1 VPIDT
6 ARILRH
12 DRDRGGGSPVRG
24 RRKGGARRVRPAPV
38 PRPTGSPARAEPMAE
53 QATAKGPLE
62 LAAAETKRY
71 AARIAKDPKACPM
84 FPVINEGNGMLE
96 TLCYVQGYLAGLV
109 AAAGQSP
116 TKAEMDELVYDTIN
130 DPNVSEM
137 ATRMQADI
145 VPVSLRCP
153 PSEL

>member
-1 VPIDT
+1 ME
-6 ARILRH
+6 A
-12 DRDRGGGSPVRG
+12 
-24 RRKGGARRVRPAPV
+24 
-38 PRPTGSPARAEPMAE
+38 
-53 QATAKGPLE
+53 QATAEGPLE
-62 LAAAETKRY
+62 RAVSETKRY

-84 FPVINEGNGMLE
+84 FPVINEDNGLGE
-96 TLCYVQGYLAGLV
+96 TLCYFQGYLAGLV

-116 TKAEMDELVYDTIN
+116 TKAEMDELVYDTLN
-130 DPNVSEM
+130 DPSVSEM